1 MKIKII
7 DVYEGSLFCLP
18 LYFSGSQSSKE
29 CHKNNKKKVGIEFN
43 VEGEFLVNPL
53 NLIDYDYAHTLI
65 QWSIIHFYCS
75 SIELQK
81 IKEQKARKTYFFVN
95 GSKT

>member
-7 DVYEGSLFCLP
+7 DVDEGSFCLP
-18 LYFSGSQSSKE
+18 LCFSGSPSSKE
-29 CHKNNKKKVGIEFN
+29 CHKNKESCYWIN

-81 IKEQKARKTYFFVN
+81 KERKSI
-95 GSKT
+95 SKRKYIFR

>member
-1 MKIKII
+1 MDLKLFPPAFHLPKNVIK
-7 DVYEGSLFCLP
+7 
-18 LYFSGSQSSKE
+18 KE
-29 CHKNNKKKVGIEFN
+29 AKNLGIELML
-43 VEGEFLVNPL
+43 EGVVVNPL

-81 IKEQKARKTYFFVN
+81 IT
-95 GSKT
+95 

>member
-1 MKIKII
+1 M
-7 DVYEGSLFCLP
+7 
-18 LYFSGSQSSKE
+18 
-29 CHKNNKKKVGIEFN
+29 
-43 VEGEFLVNPL
+43 EGEFLVNPL

-65 QWSIIHFYCS
+65 QCSIIHFYCS

-81 IKEQKARKTYFFVN
+81 KKENKEQKARKTYFFVN